1 MTNTEMIWLRGQA
14 AQRDVLHLVSYGTAF
29 FGTAALQAV
38 HLGLTV
44 PRVYL
49 AALSRAAA
57 RTPAPPADVIPIGQG
72 MSSAAMPEPMPAPIP
87 APEPTLGSI
96 AAVDADSAADTT
108 LPSPHLLDAP
118 RDGVGDDLT
127 LLKGVGP
134 KLAEALKDFG
144 IFHFDQIASLDEEG
158 IAWLDA
164 QQKGFRMICA
174 RHDIVA
180 QARAMI

>member
-1 MTNTEMIWLRGQA
+1 MTNTEFMWLRGQA
-14 AQRDVLHLVSYGTAF
+14 AQRDVLHLVSYGAAF

-38 HLGLTV
+38 HLGLTA
-44 PRVYL
+44 PRAYL

-57 RTPAPPADVIPIGQG
+57 APATEEAPVAEVIPLVP
-72 MSSAAMPEPMPAPIP
+72 MSDAMPEVSDAP
-87 APEPTLGSI
+87 SI
-96 AAVDADSAADTT
+96 APVAT
-108 LPSPHLLDAP
+108 PSPHLLDAP
-118 RDGVGDDLT
+118 RDGVGDDLST
-127 LLKGVGP
+127 LKGVGP

-144 IFHFDQIASLDEEG
+144 IYHFDQIAALDDEG

-180 QARAMI
+180 QARARM

>member
-1 MTNTEMIWLRGQA
+1 MTNTEMIWLRSQA

-29 FGTAALQAV
+29 IGTAALQAMQ
-38 HLGLTV
+38 LGLTA
-44 PRVYL
+44 PRSYL
-49 AALSRAAA
+49 AALARAAA
-57 RTPAPPADVIPIGQG
+57 VPPAPVAEVIPIGD
-72 MSSAAMPEPMPAPIP
+72 APISRP
-87 APEPTLGSI
+87 MAEIVPLAEPVSEPV
-96 AAVDADSAADTT
+96 AAVVDPTPAAHVV
-108 LPSPHLLDAP
+108 PSPHLLDAP

-127 LLKGVGP
+127 VLKGVGP

-144 IFHFDQIASLDEEG
+144 IFHFDQIATLDEEG

-164 QQKGFRMICA
+164 QQKGFRMICT